1 MAAVWRLF
9 GGYSVRSTTSPPQP
23 SEMWTQYGGKAKA
36 RQDVFNVTSC
46 SGCIYQIP
54 QTTGSFENTSEGKV
68 VGRNA
73 NDGKVAGTH
82 KDDGN

>member
-1 MAAVWRLF
+1 ML
-9 GGYSVRSTTSPPQP
+9 
-23 SEMWTQYGGKAKA
+23 
-36 RQDVFNVTSC
+36 NVTSF
-46 SGCIYQIP
+46 SDRIYQIP

-82 KDDGN
+82 MDDGN